1 MQIKRLLDDR
11 EVFVGDR
18 VLDAQGRSYAF
29 VEHSS
34 GELVVAA
41 EGGRPTLFK
50 PEQLGCYVIHVNRT
64 DRGLAKERLRSFWEN
79 Q

>member
-1 MQIKRLLDDR
+1 MQIERLLDDR

-34 GELVVAA
+34 GELVVSA
-41 EGGRPTLFK
+41 RHP
-50 PEQLGCYVIHVNRT
+50 VN
-64 DRGLAKERLRSFWEN
+64 
-79 Q
+79 

>member
-1 MQIKRLLDDR
+1 MQITRLLDDR

-34 GELVVAA
+34 GELVVSAR
-41 EGGRPTLFK
+41 RP
-50 PEQLGCYVIHVNRT
+50 VN
-64 DRGLAKERLRSFWEN
+64 
-79 Q
+79 